1 MTPGASGA
9 SGGGRDVDV
18 MVLGGGPAGAATAL
32 ALARSGVSVAVV
44 NRSRGDHPR
53 IGETVPP
60 TIMRPLVQLGVWDA
74 FVADG
79 HAPAPGT
86 VVRWGADQP
95 YENDFIVNPYGHGW
109 HLDRCRF
116 DAMLIGAAGRAGA
129 QIQDLPPGGRVEH
142 DDRGWSMRF
151 ANRPHLRAPFV
162 IDATGR
168 SARVAQCHGVKCHG
182 VKCHGATRHRVD
194 RLIGLVRFGT
204 SAAAEARTLLEA
216 CALGWWYAAVLPDDR
231 AVTAL
236 FTDADLLPVGAVE
249 RDLWWARALSRTR
262 LVPEIMA
269 TTGASRIYAAA
280 AQTGTL
286 SQCTGRGWLAVGDA
300 ARTLDPLSGQGL
312 TTALTSA
319 IRAAEAVLGPRRKAA
334 LDAFSRQTAEEHRIH
349 LSTRLAYYRRENH
362 WPRSPFWQRRHCQ
375 LQTIR

>member
-1 MTPGASGA
+1 MTLGAS
-9 SGGGRDVDV
+9 VDV
-18 MVLGGGPAGAATAL
+18 MILGGGPAGAATAL
-32 ALARSGVSVAVV
+32 ALARSGASIAVV
-44 NRSRGDHPR
+44 SRSRGDHPR

-95 YENDFIVNPYGHGW
+95 YENDFIVNPYGHSW
-109 HLDRCRF
+109 HLDRTRF
-116 DAMLIGAAGRAGA
+116 DAMLIGAASRAGA

-168 SARVAQCHGVKCHG
+168 SARVAQRHGV
-182 VKCHGATRHRVD
+182 TRHRVD

-204 SAAAEARTLLEA
+204 SAATEARTLLEA
-216 CALGWWYAAVLPDDR
+216 CAQGWWYAAVLPDNR

-236 FTDADLLPVGAVE
+236 FTDADLLPVGAME
-249 RDLWWARALSRTR
+249 RDRLWARALSRTR

-280 AQTGTL
+280 APTGTL
-286 SQCTGRGWLAVGDA
+286 SECTGRDWLAVGDA

-319 IRAAEAVLGPRRKAA
+319 IRAAEAVLGAHRKAA
-334 LDAFSRQTAEEHRIH
+334 LDAFSHQTAEEHRTH
-349 LSTRLAYYRRENH
+349 LSTRLAYYRRENR
-362 WPRSPFWQRRHCQ
+362 WPRSPFWQRRHCR
-375 LQTIR
+375 LHTIR

>member
-1 MTPGASGA
+1 
-9 SGGGRDVDV
+9 
-18 MVLGGGPAGAATAL
+18 MVFGGGPAGAATAL

-44 NRSRGDHPR
+44 NRSRRGHPR

-60 TIMRPLVQLGVWDA
+60 TIIRPLAQLGVWNA

-116 DAMLIGAAGRAGA
+116 DAMLISAAGRAGA

-142 DDRGWSMRF
+142 DNRGWSMRF
-151 ANRPHLRAPFV
+151 ANRPYLRAPFV

-168 SARVAQCHGVKCHG
+168 SARVAQRHGV
-182 VKCHGATRHRVD
+182 TRHRVD

-204 SAAAEARTLLEA
+204 SAAAESRTLLEA
-216 CALGWWYAAVLPDDR
+216 CALGWWYAAALPDDR

-236 FTDADLLPVGAVE
+236 FTDADLLPVGAVQ
-249 RDLWWARALSRTR
+249 RDRWWTRALSRTR

-280 AQTGTL
+280 APTGTL
-286 SQCTGRGWLAVGDA
+286 SSYTGRDWLAVGDA

-312 TTALTSA
+312 TMALTSA
-319 IRAAEAVLGPRRKAA
+319 IRAAETVLDPRREAA
-334 LDAFSRQTAEEHRIH
+334 LDAFSRQTTEEHRIH
-349 LSTRLAYYRRENH
+349 LSTRLAYYRRENR
-362 WPRSPFWQRRHCQ
+362 WPHSPFWQRRHRQ
-375 LQTIR
+375 LQVI